1 LLRPH
6 LDLAASV
13 LVMRS
18 ITIRDVAERA
28 GVSVGT
34 VSNALNQ
41 PEIVATETR
50 QQILRAVDEI
60 GYIRNS
66 PARQLRGLG
75 APPSAW
81 SSWTSTT
88 RSSPMSPGASTRWP
102 AWSTIW

>member
-1 LLRPH
+1 
-6 LDLAASV
+6 
-13 LVMRS
+13 MRS

-50 QQILRAVDEI
+50 QQILKAIDEI

-66 PARQLRGLG
+66 PARQLRG
-75 APPSAW
+75 A
-81 SSWTSTT
+81 
-88 RSSPMSPGASTRWP
+88 RSSAIGLVVLDIDNPFFTDVARGVDAVASMVDHLVILC
-102 AWSTIW
+102 SSGGD